1 MDIILSI
8 VFLLVVL
15 LYIVVPVSSWI
26 YKTIQKKF
34 ETTSYTSDTV
44 AKFKKKQKD
53 RIYVK
58 KDKLKSKGSAIDI
71 NHKEKSDD
79 LILLKIKILAE
90 QGFGAT
96 AVARELGISK
106 SKVNRLFLKRKWY
119 KLLKNEAAE
128 RNRIYGTKEEK
139 DMEEVAEFMVSA
151 KIKRLKEM
159 GQSAT
164 EIEKYLLL
172 YARRMPEYCIKIST
186 IDRMLKKFNL

>member
-79 LILLKIKILAE
+79 LILLKI
-90 QGFGAT
+90 
-96 AVARELGISK
+96 
-106 SKVNRLFLKRKWY
+106 
-119 KLLKNEAAE
+119 
-128 RNRIYGTKEEK
+128 
-139 DMEEVAEFMVSA
+139 
-151 KIKRLKEM
+151 
-159 GQSAT
+159 
-164 EIEKYLLL
+164 
-172 YARRMPEYCIKIST
+172 
-186 IDRMLKKFNL
+186 